1 MRGVSCGVALDDE
14 AGAKTADEGIER
26 ENGVEAD
33 DEAGGADGLRYA
45 GASGS
50 NPG

>member
-14 AGAKTADEGIER
+14 AGVKTADEGIER
-26 ENGVEAD
+26 ENGVETD
-33 DEAGGADGLRYA
+33 DEAGGLKYA

-50 NPG
+50 SPG

>member
-1 MRGVSCGVALDDE
+1 MRGVYCGVPGADD
-14 AGAKTADEGIER
+14 AGVKNADEGIER

-33 DEAGGADGLRYA
+33 DEAGGTLGLEYA

>member
-1 MRGVSCGVALDDE
+1 MRGVHCGVPGADD
-14 AGAKTADEGIER
+14 AGVRNADEGIER

-33 DEAGGADGLRYA
+33 DEAGAGGLKYA

-50 NPG
+50 SPG